1 MAALV
6 EGEGNNNGQVVFKN
20 CPRFSDCGSKINN
33 RKIDNAKD
41 IDVVMPMYDLI
52 ESCDNF

>member
-6 EGEGNNNGQVVFKN
+6 AGEGNNNGQVVFKN
-20 CPRFSDCGSKINN
+20 CPRLSDCRSKINN
-33 RKIDNAKD
+33 GKIDNARD

>member
-6 EGEGNNNGQVVFKN
+6 AGEGNNNWQVVFKN
-20 CPRFSDCGSKINN
+20 CPRLSDCRSKINN
-33 RKIDNAKD
+33 GKIDNAKD

>member
-1 MAALV
+1 MATLV

-20 CPRFSDCGSKINN
+20 CPRMSDCRSKINN